1 MLSKTQKCQLLQFP
15 KIEDDRG
22 NLSFLEAPQQLPFE
36 MARAY
41 WIYDVPG
48 GEKHGGHAYRS
59 QEECLIALSGSFDV
73 RVRSDRGE
81 ELYSL
86 NRSYKGLHL
95 PAGNWRSLEN
105 FSTNALALVLSSGV
119 YDPAEYIRDFAEL
132 EQSRVDARSGNL
144 SQEELKPADL
154 NPAAMF
160 SATTKQTKSKLTTSE
175 QAILKLS
182 AYDDLP
188 GKNIFTVQDCRLL
201 ELPTHHD
208 REGNLTAVNGERELP
223 FALKRLYYVY
233 DIPYG
238 SQRGGHAHKELKQW
252 VIAASS
258 CFDVLLDDGQEQ
270 KRFRLD
276 RPNLALEIPA
286 GIWREI
292 SGFASGAVALVLAS
306 AEFSEADY
314 IRDYEQFLDFRSC
327 N

>member
-1 MLSKTQKCQLLQFP
+1 MLGKYKKCQLLHFP

-22 NLSFLEAPQQLPFE
+22 NLSFLEAPQLLPFE

-48 GEKHGGHAYRS
+48 GELHGGHAYRS

-73 RVRSDRGE
+73 RVRSGRGE
-81 ELYSL
+81 EVYSL
-86 NRSYKGLHL
+86 NRSYKGLYL

-105 FSTNALALVLSSGV
+105 FSTNALGLVLSSGT
-119 YDPAEYIRDFAEL
+119 YDPAEYIRDFTEL
-132 EQSRVDARSGNL
+132 EQMQTASGFQTL
-144 SQEELKPADL
+144 SQTAI
-154 NPAAMF
+154 
-160 SATTKQTKSKLTTSE
+160 KQTTPLQTVLKEHEINECSE
-175 QAILKLS
+175 KQH
-182 AYDDLP
+182 
-188 GKNIFTVQDCRLL
+188 FTVHDCRLV

-208 REGNLTAVNGERELP
+208 REGNLTAVNAERELP
-223 FALKRLYYVY
+223 FTLKRLYYVY

-258 CFDVLLDDGQEQ
+258 CFDVLLNDGREQ
-270 KRFRLD
+270 KSFRLD

-292 SGFASGAVALVLAS
+292 SGFASGAVVLVLAS
-306 AEFSEADY
+306 AEFSESDY
-314 IRDYEQFLDFRSC
+314 IRDYEQFIAFRLC
-327 N
+327 K

>member
-1 MLSKTQKCQLLQFP
+1 MHNESPKCQLLQFP
-15 KIEDDRG
+15 KIEDERG
-22 NLSFLEAPQQLPFE
+22 NLSFLEAGKQLPFE
-36 MARAY
+36 LARAY

-48 GEKHGGHAYRS
+48 GEKHGGHAYHS

-86 NRSYKGLHL
+86 NRSYQGLYL

-105 FSTNALALVLSSGV
+105 FSTNALGLVLSSGV

-132 EQSRVDARSGNL
+132 EQSRAFTKKGNL
-144 SQEELKPADL
+144 LPT
-154 NPAAMF
+154 NNN
-160 SATTKQTKSKLTTSE
+160 
-175 QAILKLS
+175 
-182 AYDDLP
+182 P
-188 GKNIFTVQDCRLL
+188 GKQVFLVQDCRLV

-208 REGNLTAVNGERELP
+208 REGNLTAVNGGRELP

-258 CFDVLLDDGQEQ
+258 CFDVLLDDGREQ

-292 SGFASGAVALVLAS
+292 SGFASGAVVLVLAS

>member
-1 MLSKTQKCQLLQFP
+1 MLSKTNKCQLLQFP
-15 KIEDDRG
+15 KIEDERG
-22 NLSFLEAPQQLPFE
+22 NLSFLETGQQLPFG

-48 GEKHGGHAYRS
+48 GEQHGGHAYRS

-81 ELYSL
+81 EIYSL
-86 NRSYKGLHL
+86 NRSYMGLYL

-105 FSTNALALVLSSGV
+105 FSTNALGLVLSSGA
-119 YDPAEYIRDFAEL
+119 YDPAEYIRDFAEP
-132 EQSRVDARSGNL
+132 EQML
-144 SQEELKPADL
+144 SSLTNHTL
-154 NPAAMF
+154 SHTAA
-160 SATTKQTKSKLTTSE
+160 KQTL
-175 QAILKLS
+175 LKKES
-182 AYDDLP
+182 VEVRSP
-188 GKNIFTVQDCRLL
+188 NQVFSVQDCRLL

-252 VIAASS
+252 VISASS
-258 CFDVLLDDGQEQ
+258 CFDVLLDDGREQ

-292 SGFASGAVALVLAS
+292 SGFASGAVVLVLAS

-314 IRDYEQFLDFRSC
+314 IRDYEQFLAFRSC
-327 N
+327 K